1 MLTRI
6 FLGYNI
12 NNIKYLEVKGM
23 YDEYFDLERQEKM
36 RSSFLEIGKRGEM
49 RKYPKNSLIKMNGRD
64 VICIVM
70 SGNLKQSIYS
80 MEGEEKILYLLQG
93 GEIFKEMDYFSG
105 GESKLVTKALEDS
118 TISILDERIVQEILL
133 EDPHIYRDIIHSI
146 TRKFRIVMFQM
157 ANMAFSDSVGKVAD
171 TLIRL
176 YYQEGEE
183 IDQGKKINE
192 RFTHE
197 EIAKLIGCSRVT
209 VTRALKKFKDE
220 KIIDI
225 VSGEIVIRDIENL
238 EKYIKWK

>member
-1 MLTRI
+1 
-6 FLGYNI
+6 
-12 NNIKYLEVKGM
+12 M

>member
-118 TISILDERIVQEILL
+118 TISILDERIVEEILL

>member
-1 MLTRI
+1 
-6 FLGYNI
+6 
-12 NNIKYLEVKGM
+12 M
-23 YDEYFDLERQEKM
+23 YDEYFDVARQEKM
-36 RSSFLEIGKRGEM
+36 RSTFLEIGKRGSM
-49 RKYPKNSLIKMNGRD
+49 KKYPKNSLIEMKGRD

-80 MEGEEKILYLLQG
+80 IEGEEKILYLLQG
-93 GEIFKEMDYFSG
+93 GEIFKEMDYFCG
-105 GESKLVTKALEDS
+105 GESKFVTKALEDS
-118 TISILDERIVQEILL
+118 IISILDERTIEEILL
-133 EDPHIYRDIIHSI
+133 ENPRIYRDIIHSI

-157 ANMAFSDSVGKVAD
+157 ANMAFSDSIGKVAD

-183 IDQGKKINE
+183 TGQGKKINE

-209 VTRALKKFKDE
+209 VTRALNKFKDE
-220 KIIDI
+220 GIIDTAN
-225 VSGEIVIRDIENL
+225 GEIIIRDIENL